1 MVIGF
6 IIFAVFAGLI
16 GLVIYKY
23 ERPSTPRGKMTGRG
37 GDFQDE

>member
-1 MVIGF
+1 MEIG
-6 IIFAVFAGLI
+6 IIVFAVFAGLI
-16 GLVIYKY
+16 ALVIIRY